1 MAQDDTIFAF
11 VLMPFDSEFDDV
23 YKLGIKEAASNL
35 GIRAERVDEQ
45 LYHEGILDR
54 IYNQIGI
61 ADIIIADM
69 TGRNAN
75 VFYEV
80 GYAHA
85 KSKLCLH
92 LTKEVTDI
100 PFDLQHHRHIVYGDS
115 IVNLK
120 AELIE
125 NLKWAKI
132 EVENYR
138 KSLIRVKTKSISA
151 TLKKSQYF
159 AAGVVNFRIDLFND
173 SDTTSE
179 EIEALYFYTKN
190 DWKITQ
196 NDVNCERSESDVEG
210 FKYLYLLSSPRNKI
224 PKKSWL
230 PLIFTTERNLDNTFS
245 GGELKDSYPVR
256 GVAVLRIV
264 TPSGTFDHQILI
276 NVEASDIPF

>member
-1 MAQDDTIFAF
+1 
-11 VLMPFDSEFDDV
+11 
-23 YKLGIKEAASNL
+23 
-35 GIRAERVDEQ
+35 
-45 LYHEGILDR
+45 
-54 IYNQIGI
+54 
-61 ADIIIADM
+61 M

-85 KSKLCLH
+85 KGKLCLH
-92 LTKEVTDI
+92 LTQEATDI

-115 IVNLK
+115 IVRLK
-120 AELIE
+120 TELIE

-138 KSLIRVKTKSISA
+138 KSLIRVNTKSITA

-159 AAGVVNFRIDLFND
+159 ATGVVDFSIDLFND
-173 SDTTSE
+173 SDTSSE
-179 EIEALYFYTKN
+179 EIETLYFYVQN

-196 NDVNCERSESDVEG
+196 NDVNCERSDSDVEG
-210 FKYLYLLSSPRNKI
+210 FKYLYLLSLPRNKI
-224 PKKSWL
+224 SKKSWL
-230 PLIFTTERNLDNTFS
+230 PLIFTTERNLDETF
-245 GGELKDSYPVR
+245 GGEVLKNSYPVK
-256 GVAVLRIV
+256 GVALLRIV